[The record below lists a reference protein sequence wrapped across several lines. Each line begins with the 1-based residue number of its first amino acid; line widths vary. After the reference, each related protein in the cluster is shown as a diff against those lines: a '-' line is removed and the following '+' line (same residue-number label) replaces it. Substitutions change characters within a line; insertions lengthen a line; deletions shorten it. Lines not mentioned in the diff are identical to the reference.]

1 MSPEAVKQFA
11 KLLWQPL
18 LTRFQGIE
26 AQLQEQRVKIDYEV
40 GLASE
45 LRAHR
50 ARQEV
55 SLYQHQG
62 RRHRSDQIK
71 QWANSQDWRIQHDM
85 RERRVCYV
93 SVEAGSKITDIL
105 AEIKRALLLDKISN
119 YDYTS
124 IFSEARS
131 QRHKNTGLWLFQNL
145 KFQQSDQEG
154 ESCGLWCHGIR
165 WLSLYN

>member
-11 KLLWQPL
+11 KLLWQPF

-26 AQLQEQRVKIDYEV
+26 AQLQEQRVKIDYEI

-45 LRAHR
+45 LRAHQ

-71 QWANSQDWRIQHDM
+71 QWANSQDWRIQRDV
-85 RERRVCYV
+85 REK
-93 SVEAGSKITDIL
+93 SVLHLGRGRK
-105 AEIKRALLLDKISN
+105 
-119 YDYTS
+119 
-124 IFSEARS
+124 
-131 QRHKNTGLWLFQNL
+131 
-145 KFQQSDQEG
+145 
-154 ESCGLWCHGIR
+154 
-165 WLSLYN
+165 